1 MPQRPLWARVPWQRP
16 AGAPEKDRFREGLT
30 RGDSTEALVAGV
42 AVAEEDVMTQ
52 LFGSGPLQVRAA
64 TRPWLWARVTGV
76 VVAESRF
83 KGGLPRDPA
92 TEIPVMGMTVSG

>member
-16 AGAPEKDRFREGLT
+16 VGAPEKDRFREGLT

-52 LFGSGPLQVRAA
+52 LFGRWSCEEAA
-64 TRPWLWARVTGV
+64 AG
-76 VVAESRF
+76 
-83 KGGLPRDPA
+83 
-92 TEIPVMGMTVSG
+92 

>member
-42 AVAEEDVMTQ
+42 AVAEDRYKSV
-52 LFGSGPLQVRAA
+52 
-64 TRPWLWARVTGV
+64 
-76 VVAESRF
+76 
-83 KGGLPRDPA
+83 LPRDH
-92 TEIPVMGMTVSG
+92 GSGHV